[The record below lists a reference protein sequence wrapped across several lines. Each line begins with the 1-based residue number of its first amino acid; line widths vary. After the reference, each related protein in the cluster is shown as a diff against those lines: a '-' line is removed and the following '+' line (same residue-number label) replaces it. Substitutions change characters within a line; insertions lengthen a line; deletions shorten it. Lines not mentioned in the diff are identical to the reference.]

1 MNRAP
6 RAHVT
11 AIALAGVLAMIAPA
25 ALRAQTAGQVGGQ
38 TGARPGAPAIVPANA
53 PAPAV
58 PAAGTACPAANIDI
72 GPLPRSIEAIAKS
85 GELTIVAFGSS
96 STAGWMSS
104 DAGHSYPAVMQ
115 EALAQ
120 ALPHAHVAVVNRGIG
135 GQDAAEEL
143 LRIDSDVTN
152 LRPSLV
158 IWQVGANGA
167 MRRTDPELFRRL
179 VASGLERLR
188 RPRTDV
194 VLMDNQRSPLILA
207 SPEHDRIDNTL
218 ANLAR
223 DAHVGLFS
231 RSVLMDKWREEGAP
245 YENFVSSDGLHHNDR
260 GYRCLG
266 LAVAQSILARLNP
279 AQAPVMVSNALPPE
293 PPRAPPAP
301 LSPAPPAASATTEG
315 R

>member
-1 MNRAP
+1 M
-6 RAHVT
+6 
-11 AIALAGVLAMIAPA
+11 
-25 ALRAQTAGQVGGQ
+25 
-38 TGARPGAPAIVPANA
+38 
-53 PAPAV
+53 
-58 PAAGTACPAANIDI
+58 DI
-72 GPLPRSIEAIAKS
+72 GSLPRSIEAIAKS
-85 GELTIVAFGSS
+85 GEFTIVAFGSS

-143 LRIDSDVTN
+143 SRIDADVTA
-152 LRPSLV
+152 LHPSLV

-167 MRRTDPELFRRL
+167 LRHTDPDVFRRL

-188 RPRTDV
+188 RTRVDV

-207 SPEHDRIDNTL
+207 SPEHGRIDATL
-218 ANLAR
+218 ASLAH
-223 DAHVGLFS
+223 DSHVALFS
-231 RSVLMDKWREEGAP
+231 RGALMEQWKDEGEGYDKFIA
-245 YENFVSSDGLHHNDR
+245 SDGLHHNDR

-266 LAVAQSILARLNP
+266 LALAQSIVTGLKS
-279 AQAPVMVSNALPPE
+279 AQAPGMVSPPLPPP
-293 PPRAPPAP
+293 PPRAPAPQPSTAPAD
-301 LSPAPPAASATTEG
+301 S